1 MATRHQ
7 AIPRSGYQ
15 EDDDKDD
22 EEDDDEAD
30 SVEWMNIIFL
40 PFHPVFRFM
49 VLVSVLVRINMAY
62 APTSSHS
69 DDEIEEYYDL
79 LNKACD
85 EHRGTWTMV
94 LGDFN
99 AKVGVRAELD
109 NTDIVGPHG
118 LDNIPPITGCEV
130 NAALKGMKYQKSPG
144 DDGVTTE
151 ALHTGKITLLPAIQH
166 YPLQLCLEEIF
177 KKMAISWEGL
187 GIVIGNKRLTNL
199 RFADDIV
206 LFSHTAS
213 QLQLML
219 QDLSTASLE
228 VGLTMNRAKTKLM
241 SNRAKHRDT
250 VDGQDIQYVDEYIY
264 LGQIASFENRQT
276 IEVNRR
282 IDNAWKSFWSMKALL
297 KGDLP
302 LCLKRKLIDMCILPI
317 LTYGAQTWSLT
328 EALKSKL
335 KVCQRAMER
344 SILGVRRTDR
354 IRNTE
359 LRSRTRV
366 VDRAIECL
374 YPIQCSD
381 AMDTNVYLLIIKYL
395 YQYYCDA
402 IYGLDTLLHIAHRS
416 VPFCHL
422 CTRSAPASFAWVNKL
437 MRVADISKRRE
448 HPPKP
453 KLYIMLDIISLLPL
467 HRLLTSQLCPPI
479 RIWPNVINLID
490 FVIVYRISEYF
501 SLSSTHSF
509 WNLVIGYSLLLV
521 VFTNVISCVFILLTY
536 REPYGLGIIDLHDW
550 RKKLLYEMNKTN
562 TEYARYMS
570 AMLLVLSYSLRDLS
584 SDTKPNN
591 ITTYYCVT
599 LFMLIT
605 FSIYTFI
612 AYPKSFAEAQ
622 FKLRR
627 SFEFF
632 PRVQKIVA
640 ETKRKSHHPGA
651 YVDVSNFYNLAWKK
665 RGGITTTPEL
675 ILEFPRH
682 LRLDIKKD
690 LTWPIFHH
698 SPTLRRVSLP
708 FIHWLCDLTHL
719 EFKLPKE
726 VFFAS
731 PHSRSHMFY
740 LKSGI
745 VQLISAED
753 GTTSLLSVSGGTLF
767 GDINF
772 FIPPPATKTVIVRCL
787 THCEIYFFTRNDI
800 LKALSK
806 FPEDRR
812 KIMERIKS
820 KIQHART
827 LHTCKQH
834 VRGLD
839 RAEDEGVAWIK
850 KRWWELHGAITKWK
864 NATKKSETIF
874 VIPPE
879 EAVYHCSKYIGQLVL
894 CPDAQLQ
901 RQSMFAN
908 CQFPWILVPDSN
920 FIRIWNVIVRVTVA
934 LVLILYPPHLPL
946 SNKPEYF
953 RHFQGWTNIVY
964 IADVCLCLLTAI
976 EEQGYLLSN
985 FASVMFKRCKS
996 LTFILNVLASIWLE
1010 DFVVIIGKP
1019 ELYSICQFNRLIKV
1033 YLVFFVD
1040 DTIKDVNRDPSLS
1053 VYPPMFLYLSYL
1065 YISGYFVL
1073 SLTKIEPKLRIT
1085 YFFST
1090 SLCGKKPVCD
1100 PSPFQMFA
1108 ACLTWTFRDL
1118 YVKSWPFTL
1127 EELGI
1132 RVLTD
1137 YLSLIIATYCAGRLI
1152 AVNYLRNIT
1161 TSNYLFFAIHLKQKF
1176 QRQNI
1181 HPELWNRL
1189 EKYVECHWR
1198 HNRNLDISD
1207 TSLLRHEPYDIYWKA
1222 HGEIAAKIIM
1232 MCKAFVGANP
1242 SLIKELAHI
1251 ARFTILPKNST
1262 ILLTGA
1268 TVKDVCWLVNV
1279 NILLFMFT
1287 KYWMAVRAFLVA
1299 ANIIG
1304 AALQVLERVDT
1315 FKYLGHIVT
1324 ADLKDDKDIERER
1337 RALSVRANMIAHKF
1351 ARCTREVK
1359 VTLFRAYCTSLYS
1372 CSLWLSYTKRAYEAL
1387 RVQYNNAFRVMM
1399 GLPRFCSASGMF
1411 AEARVDCFYATIRK
1425 RAASLVR
1432 RTRASPNIIMKMI
1445 GDRLD
1450 SPYLLRCS
1458 RLHSPYYDERGLL
1471 IYSKW
1476 KCLCHYSTRGL
1487 FLDIIAL
1494 VPWYMLPAV
1503 LPVIIAQDTA
1513 LLIYAVSKYARLH
1526 LFMGYFNYLA
1536 DTPFA
1541 NVVALLLIKWQCFP
1555 ILLMFSISHYLIVEC
1570 VTHDWD
1576 GNFALINITKR
1587 PGCWLPKFIE
1597 FDEEPSP
1604 EQMDLLIGQS
1614 YSVAQ
1619 CAFLRISYG
1628 LFNVK
1633 ETDMLL
1639 GVVLYS
1645 LTVVYW
1651 CVLCYS
1657 LAILMLSRR
1666 SSTLFQHAFCSLH
1679 KFLNAE
1685 RLDANLIKRSLSHFS
1700 YWWIRTNGVNI
1711 YEIFIHKRVS
1721 SMFRQDIIHF
1731 FHKQTFA
1738 GVDTLLKGG
1747 EQMMKRLSCVYFQLH
1762 LLPRCPVMREMDLNP
1777 WVFIVHRGA
1786 VVITHEGKTLATLKK
1801 GSIFGQLEG
1810 TEHRPVRVSAHTA
1823 TYTDILRIPVT
1834 AFQENIDDKTRFAI
1848 HRHPTAAMDYMQV
1861 KDPPKENP
1869 YFSIK
1874 YLLRGGKTIQL
1885 PWMREPVK
1893 AHLTR
1898 KYACWLA
1905 MVWFVGPYLSS
1916 AIVLILNTLPLE
1928 TIHILIVVLILLDI
1942 LHLAHFVSEFYT
1954 MELVIINDECV
1965 YRQVKLGRF
1974 KKVQTYIDI
1983 ISLVLPMMTL
1993 FTDNWGYQLARLLR
2007 LRFIYNFYKHFC
2019 QDFKSQNYSN
2029 LVDFAII
2036 SLTVEAMV
2044 CGWVVIAC
2052 RPSVLDN
2059 SYYIPKPVETL
2070 DQYKR
2075 YYNEWIDPDIRE
2087 EGCKTVVFIKK
2098 SKFSGNHSFLVP
2110 MRWQDDYAIALGFIM
2125 SLITRTNSGNYASIS
2140 LQEMYYE
2147 CFVCYVCHLVCIWV
2161 GSSAFRA
2168 LYLRY
2173 RELLNFDYNAANLFS
2188 YLKHSG
2194 LNLSLLERVK
2204 GYTSLLWQ
2212 RQRGNWMPELVVE
2225 APLCLRE
2232 DLYMALYAYH
2242 LQDIPLFRSQPAYFT
2257 RQLAT
2262 RLHRVVIRS
2271 GRVLLQEGDVFAC
2284 IYFIHEGEVEK
2295 WSTDAASGERKL
2307 VSVLTT
2313 NGFFGLVPG
2322 LFPDTPVQ
2330 FTFVTRTIVD
2340 MVFLRNRDWRDLLEG
2355 YPDIK
2360 RDLYTAAKHL
2370 KKAPENHK

>member
-1 MATRHQ
+1 
-7 AIPRSGYQ
+7 
-15 EDDDKDD
+15 
-22 EEDDDEAD
+22 
-30 SVEWMNIIFL
+30 
-40 PFHPVFRFM
+40 
-49 VLVSVLVRINMAY
+49 
-62 APTSSHS
+62 
-69 DDEIEEYYDL
+69 
-79 LNKACD
+79 
-85 EHRGTWTMV
+85 
-94 LGDFN
+94 
-99 AKVGVRAELD
+99 
-109 NTDIVGPHG
+109 
-118 LDNIPPITGCEV
+118 
-130 NAALKGMKYQKSPG
+130 
-144 DDGVTTE
+144 
-151 ALHTGKITLLPAIQH
+151 
-166 YPLQLCLEEIF
+166 
-177 KKMAISWEGL
+177 
-187 GIVIGNKRLTNL
+187 
-199 RFADDIV
+199 
-206 LFSHTAS
+206 
-213 QLQLML
+213 
-219 QDLSTASLE
+219 
-228 VGLTMNRAKTKLM
+228 
-241 SNRAKHRDT
+241 
-250 VDGQDIQYVDEYIY
+250 
-264 LGQIASFENRQT
+264 
-276 IEVNRR
+276 
-282 IDNAWKSFWSMKALL
+282 
-297 KGDLP
+297 
-302 LCLKRKLIDMCILPI
+302 
-317 LTYGAQTWSLT
+317 
-328 EALKSKL
+328 
-335 KVCQRAMER
+335 
-344 SILGVRRTDR
+344 
-354 IRNTE
+354 
-359 LRSRTRV
+359 
-366 VDRAIECL
+366 
-374 YPIQCSD
+374 
-381 AMDTNVYLLIIKYL
+381 
-395 YQYYCDA
+395 
-402 IYGLDTLLHIAHRS
+402 
-416 VPFCHL
+416 
-422 CTRSAPASFAWVNKL
+422 
-437 MRVADISKRRE
+437 
-448 HPPKP
+448 
-453 KLYIMLDIISLLPL
+453 
-467 HRLLTSQLCPPI
+467 
-479 RIWPNVINLID
+479 
-490 FVIVYRISEYF
+490 
-501 SLSSTHSF
+501 
-509 WNLVIGYSLLLV
+509 
-521 VFTNVISCVFILLTY
+521 
-536 REPYGLGIIDLHDW
+536 
-550 RKKLLYEMNKTN
+550 MNKTN

-570 AMLLVLSYSLRDLS
+570 AMLLVLSYGLRDLS
-584 SDTKPNN
+584 SDTKPSN

-622 FKLRR
+622 LKLRR

-640 ETKRKSHHPGA
+640 ETKIKSHHPGA
-651 YVDVSNFYNLAWKK
+651 YVDVSNFYNLTWKK

-682 LRLDIKKD
+682 LRLEIKKD

-731 PHSRSHMFY
+731 PHSRSHLFY

-745 VQLISAED
+745 VQLMSAED

-800 LKALSK
+800 LKALTK

-850 KRWWELHGAITKWK
+850 KRWWELHEAITKWK

-901 RQSMFAN
+901 TQSMFAN

-920 FIRIWNVIVRVTVA
+920 FIRIWNLIVRVTVV

-946 SNKPEYF
+946 SIKPGYF

-996 LTFILNVLASIWLE
+996 LTFILNVVASLWLE
-1010 DFVVIIGKP
+1010 DIVIIIGKP
-1019 ELYSICQFNRLIKV
+1019 ELYSISQFNRLIKV
-1033 YLVFFVD
+1033 YLVFFMD
-1040 DTIKDVNRDPSLS
+1040 DTIKDMNRDPSLS

-1073 SLTKIEPKLRIT
+1073 SLTKIQPKLRIT

-1090 SLCGKKPVCD
+1090 SLCGIEPVCD

-1127 EELGI
+1127 EELGV
-1132 RVLTD
+1132 RVLID

-1152 AVNYLRNIT
+1152 AVNYLKNIN
-1161 TSNYLFFAIHLKQKF
+1161 TSNYLFFALHLRQKF
-1176 QRQNI
+1176 KRQNI

-1198 HNRNLDISD
+1198 HNRNLEIND

-1279 NILLFMFT
+1279 NIFLFLFYLFDEIYCLLNNSELRLT
-1287 KYWMAVRAFLVA
+1287 LSLQTIQLYDGGSPPIKY
-1299 ANIIG
+1299 IIKSNMG
-1304 AALQVLERVDT
+1304 VFIL
-1315 FKYLGHIVT
+1315 YLGHLALKVFISSQGVIVKEYQT
-1324 ADLKDDKDIERER
+1324 ETGVVTETIYGPDERLVSCS
-1337 RALSVRANMIAHKF
+1337 AVFFGKPSM
-1351 ARCTREVK
+1351 
-1359 VTLFRAYCTSLYS
+1359 VTCTSLTECEVSNAYRVSLYHISLS
-1372 CSLWLSYTKRAYEAL
+1372 CE
-1387 RVQYNNAFRVMM
+1387 
-1399 GLPRFCSASGMF
+1399 
-1411 AEARVDCFYATIRK
+1411 
-1425 RAASLVR
+1425 
-1432 RTRASPNIIMKMI
+1432 
-1445 GDRLD
+1445 DR
-1450 SPYLLRCS
+1450 PKA
-1458 RLHSPYYDERGLL
+1458 PYYDGRGLL

-1476 KCLCHYSTRGL
+1476 KCFCHYSTRGL

-1494 VPWYMLPAV
+1494 VPWYMLPVV
-1503 LPVIIAQDTA
+1503 LPGHIAQDTA
-1513 LLIYAVSKYARLH
+1513 LLIYAVSKYARFH

-1541 NVVALLLIKWQCFP
+1541 NVSALLLIKWQCFP
-1555 ILLMFSISHYLIVEC
+1555 ILLMFTISHYLIIEC
-1570 VTHDWD
+1570 VKHEWD
-1576 GNFALINITKR
+1576 DHFSLINITKR
-1587 PGCWLPKFIE
+1587 AGCWLPKFIE
-1597 FDEEPSP
+1597 FDQDPSP
-1604 EQMDLLIGQS
+1604 EQVDLLIGQS

-1628 LFNVK
+1628 LFNVEK
-1633 ETDMLL
+1633 TDMLL

-1685 RLDANLIKRSLSHFS
+1685 RLDESLIKRSLGHFS
-1700 YWWIRTNGVNI
+1700 YWWIR
-1711 YEIFIHKRVS
+1711 Y
-1721 SMFRQDIIHF
+1721 
-1731 FHKQTFA
+1731 
-1738 GVDTLLKGG
+1738 
-1747 EQMMKRLSCVYFQLH
+1747 
-1762 LLPRCPVMREMDLNP
+1762 LP
-1777 WVFIVHRGA
+1777 
-1786 VVITHEGKTLATLKK
+1786 

-1810 TEHRPVRVSAHTA
+1810 TEHRPVRVSALTT
-1823 TYTDILRIPVT
+1823 TYTDILRIPVA
-1834 AFQENIDDKTRFAI
+1834 AFQENIDDKTRFTI

-1885 PWMREPVK
+1885 PTMEMILFQWMNQPVK

-1898 KYACWLA
+1898 KYAWWLA
-1905 MVWFVGPYLSS
+1905 LVWFVGPYLSS

-1965 YRQVKLGRF
+1965 YRHVKLRRF

-1983 ISLVLPMMTL
+1983 ISLVLPMTTL
-1993 FTDNWGYQLARLLR
+1993 FTNNWGYQLARLLR

-2019 QDFKSQNYSN
+2019 QNFKVKC
-2029 LVDFAII
+2029 L
-2036 SLTVEAMV
+2036 L
-2044 CGWVVIAC
+2044 
-2052 RPSVLDN
+2052 
-2059 SYYIPKPVETL
+2059 
-2070 DQYKR
+2070 
-2075 YYNEWIDPDIRE
+2075 
-2087 EGCKTVVFIKK
+2087 
-2098 SKFSGNHSFLVP
+2098 
-2110 MRWQDDYAIALGFIM
+2110 
-2125 SLITRTNSGNYASIS
+2125 LI
-2140 LQEMYYE
+2140 
-2147 CFVCYVCHLVCIWV
+2147 
-2161 GSSAFRA
+2161 
-2168 LYLRY
+2168 YLPH
-2173 RELLNFDYNAANLFS
+2173 A
-2188 YLKHSG
+2188 
-2194 LNLSLLERVK
+2194 
-2204 GYTSLLWQ
+2204 
-2212 RQRGNWMPELVVE
+2212 
-2225 APLCLRE
+2225 
-2232 DLYMALYAYH
+2232 
-2242 LQDIPLFRSQPAYFT
+2242 
-2257 RQLAT
+2257 
-2262 RLHRVVIRS
+2262 
-2271 GRVLLQEGDVFAC
+2271 
-2284 IYFIHEGEVEK
+2284 
-2295 WSTDAASGERKL
+2295 
-2307 VSVLTT
+2307 
-2313 NGFFGLVPG
+2313 
-2322 LFPDTPVQ
+2322 
-2330 FTFVTRTIVD
+2330 
-2340 MVFLRNRDWRDLLEG
+2340 
-2355 YPDIK
+2355 
-2360 RDLYTAAKHL
+2360 
-2370 KKAPENHK
+2370 